1 MDEKKADEWR
11 RAYLIYG
18 LSLMVA
24 GVATGVIVYILLPIE
39 VVFAIAAVVALVSGI
54 VAFRSLRT
62 LRRLTRD
69 LPRTDDDKDL

>member
-18 LSLMVA
+18 LSMMV
-24 GVATGVIVYILLPIE
+24 GGMATGAIIYILLPIE
-39 VVFAIAAVVALVSGI
+39 VVFAIAAVVAFVSGI
-54 VAFRSLRT
+54 VAFRSVRT

-69 LPRTDDDKDL
+69 LPSADDDKA